1 MSQHLSHGLKIHSS
15 KHLVPRAI
23 CVHRFSHRF
32 HSKADLFSH
41 NFPRLTQ
48 NICASRPH
56 TVPTFP
62 RDFPKNLYN
71 FACQLHV
78 RLTSIVRRTQTCFHP
93 SSHLWYRKR
102 SPMQHV
108 PFVIPVTFLRCCSTK
123 VSRSL
128 SQSLFFRIGS
138 QHTFVT
144 ILSSNSKASDAA
156 LCPPCLHLAISC
168 QLPPLQSIQI
178 QKKTNL
184 FVPPGAFRTKTVSKT
199 TSFST
204 VRGSVLRG

>member
-1 MSQHLSHGLKIHSS
+1 MLWASC
-15 KHLVPRAI
+15 RAI

-62 RDFPKNLYN
+62 RDFPQKICTLLHANSMCDLDCAKNSDMLS
-71 FACQLHV
+71 
-78 RLTSIVRRTQTCFHP
+78 SIESLVVQKALSDAARAFCYPSHFSKASVVARR
-93 SSHLWYRKR
+93 SR
-102 SPMQHV
+102 
-108 PFVIPVTFLRCCSTK
+108 I
-123 VSRSL
+123 RSL

-144 ILSSNSKASDAA
+144 ILQFEG
-156 LCPPCLHLAISC
+156 L
-168 QLPPLQSIQI
+168 
-178 QKKTNL
+178 
-184 FVPPGAFRTKTVSKT
+184 
-199 TSFST
+199 
-204 VRGSVLRG
+204 